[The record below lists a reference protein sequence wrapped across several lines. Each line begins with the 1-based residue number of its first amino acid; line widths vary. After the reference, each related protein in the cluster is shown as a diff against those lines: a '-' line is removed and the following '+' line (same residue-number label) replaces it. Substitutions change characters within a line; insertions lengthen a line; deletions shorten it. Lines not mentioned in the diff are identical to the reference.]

1 MLNAKKGFTL
11 SELLVSLAVLGLIA
25 AFAIPKVL
33 TSVGNSSFVA
43 NAKEAISTI
52 SNAFDSKKASL
63 VTATGTTSVAA
74 INVLPVNGNMTCSN
88 TTGTT
93 WNYPGGPGYS
103 GAATSALNQ
112 AACQAGLDASSVGY
126 SMIGSML
133 YSRIG
138 SYTDNAANLPD
149 TFTASATVPVAGA
162 TNAVLFGNNAIIAFD
177 GRDLI
182 GSESDAPTR
191 GTIVFKVD
199 ADGVGTMKPFNVVL
213 GADGRLLV
221 PGGTTLTGPLAAGYS
236 LTVGGT
242 ALAPFAVNATTS
254 SALGAV
260 INS

>member
-33 TSVGNSSFVA
+33 SSVGNASFVA

-52 SNAFDSKKASL
+52 SSAFDSKKAAL

-74 INVLPVNGNMTCSN
+74 INVIPVNGNMVC
-88 TTGTT
+88 TGSGAT
-93 WNYPGGPGYS
+93 WTYPGSSNFTTLG
-103 GAATSALNQ
+103 
-112 AACQAGLDASSVGY
+112 ACQAGLDASGTGY

-138 SYTDNAANLPD
+138 SYTNTAANLPD
-149 TFTASATVPVAGA
+149 TFTPSATVPAAGA
-162 TNAVLFGNNAIIAFD
+162 TNAVLFGNNAIIAFN
-177 GRDLI
+177 GLDLI
-182 GSESDAPTR
+182 GSESDSPTR

-213 GADGRLLV
+213 GADGRVLV
-221 PGGTTLTGPLAAGYS
+221 PASATLTGPLSTGYS
-236 LTVGGT
+236 LTLGGT
-242 ALAPFAVNATTS
+242 ALTPFAVDATTS